1 MKDDD
6 TYRILTFND
15 IFNDELIDNSD
26 KYIDQILNFTLCDPS
41 HFTEIHED
49 IRPPPKPPDN
59 TIYTNIDMQP
69 TQILEKA
76 YNEEKKIMSTPENHI
91 KDGKIIRIQADGGA
105 NRSVT
110 NHPNIMNS
118 MWEIKPH
125 YIGGIGSGIKCTHR
139 GVYKLISDDDTILNV
154 EMFYSKEA
162 TETVISPT
170 DIVMTNN
177 MFNSWCQTA
186 NCSTKTGNLKFYST
200 EQKLQCNISLVM
212 INKLWF
218 ILPQI
223 RNYQDVEMIHILT
236 TDTIN
241 TVNRTG

>member
-49 IRPPPKPPDN
+49 IRPLPKKPPDN

-76 YNEEKKIMSTPENHI
+76 YNEEKKIMSTPENCI

-105 NRSVT
+105 NRSVI
-110 NHPNIMNS
+110 NHPNMINL
-118 MWEIKPH
+118 MWKIKPH
-125 YIGGIGSGIKCTHR
+125 YIGGIGSGVKCAHR
-139 GVYKLISDDDTILNV
+139 CVYIS
-154 EMFYSKEA
+154 
-162 TETVISPT
+162 
-170 DIVMTNN
+170 
-177 MFNSWCQTA
+177 
-186 NCSTKTGNLKFYST
+186 
-200 EQKLQCNISLVM
+200 
-212 INKLWF
+212 
-218 ILPQI
+218 
-223 RNYQDVEMIHILT
+223 
-236 TDTIN
+236 
-241 TVNRTG
+241 